1 MNTLHY
7 GSQGSIATITLN
19 RPELFNAI
27 NEEMRRELLEVI
39 ERSERDKNIRI
50 VIIKGNGPGFCAGAD
65 LGEGLG
71 KRSVE
76 EQLEDEYKPFL
87 MAIDRGENLYIAQVH
102 KSAAGI
108 GGALAMTCDFC
119 VMADDANIY
128 LAFAAIGLVPDGGK
142 TWHLLNGMGYS
153 RALETI
159 ITGQKIS
166 AKECLTLGLVNKIV
180 PENVLEE
187 TTMDWALQ
195 LAKGA
200 PLAQR
205 AAKRILKR
213 IGNVTFGEAITLE
226 AAEQGPLTRSE
237 DCRNAVDA
245 FLNKREPKFEGK

>member
-1 MNTLHY
+1 MNTLIY
-7 GSQGSIATITLN
+7 ETEGAIATIILN
-19 RPELFNAI
+19 RPEVFNAI
-27 NEEMRRELLEVI
+27 NEEMRRELLEAI
-39 ERSERDKNIRI
+39 ERTERDKNIRV

-65 LGEGLG
+65 LSEGLG
-71 KRSVE
+71 KRPVE
-76 EQLEDEYKPFL
+76 EQLEHEYKPFL
-87 MAIDRGENLYIAQVH
+87 MAIDRGDNLYIAQVH

-142 TWHLLNGMGYS
+142 TWHLLTGMGYS

-159 ITGQKIS
+159 ITGRKIL
-166 AKECLTLGLVNKIV
+166 ADECLALGLVNKTV
-180 PENVLEE
+180 PENELEN
-187 TTMDWALQ
+187 TTKDWALQ

-200 PLAQR
+200 PLAQQ

-213 IGNVTFGEAITLE
+213 VGNVSFGEAISLE
-226 AAEQGPLTRSE
+226 AIEQGPLTRSE

-245 FLNKREPKFEGK
+245 FLNKQQPEFEGK

>member
-1 MNTLHY
+1 MNSVVY
-7 GSQGSIATITLN
+7 ESEGAIATITLN
-19 RPELFNAI
+19 RPEVFNAI
-27 NEEMRRELLEVI
+27 NEEMRKELLLVI
-39 ERSERDKNIRI
+39 EAAEEDALIRI

-71 KRSVE
+71 KRPVE
-76 EQLEDEYKPFL
+76 EQLEYEYKPFL
-87 MAIDRGENLYIAQVH
+87 MAIDEGSKIYIAQVH

-153 RALETI
+153 RALQAI
-159 ITGQKIS
+159 IEGRKIP
-166 AKECLTLGLVNKIV
+166 AKECLALGLVNKIV
-180 PENVLEE
+180 PEDELADA
-187 TTMDWALQ
+187 TMNWALQ

-205 AAKRILKR
+205 AAKRLLKR
-213 IGNVTFGEAITLE
+213 VGSLSFGEAITLE
-226 AAEQGPLTRSE
+226 AGEQGPLTHSN
-237 DCRNAVDA
+237 DCRNGVDA
-245 FLNKREPKFEGK
+245 FLSKKKPVFEGK